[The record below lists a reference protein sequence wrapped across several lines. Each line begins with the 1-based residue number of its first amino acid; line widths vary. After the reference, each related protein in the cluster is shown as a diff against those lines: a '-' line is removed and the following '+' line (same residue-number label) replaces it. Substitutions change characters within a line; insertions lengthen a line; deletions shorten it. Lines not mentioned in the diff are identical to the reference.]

1 MVKRPRVGK
10 KIAKKVRSALN
21 DVKDDIE
28 SIKVPDAVD
37 EAIHDDIQNGKI
49 EAAMAAAEEPAPA
62 PKPAPKLK
70 AAPKPNSI
78 AKRTN
83 DSGDDVVKLQEA
95 LGVTGEEKFGY
106 ATQVAVQ
113 HFQRQ
118 NGLTVTGIAD
128 AETQAKIYG

>member
-10 KIAKKVRSALN
+10 KIAKKVRN
-21 DVKDDIE
+21 
-28 SIKVPDAVD
+28 AVD

-49 EAAMAAAEEPAPA
+49 EAAMAAAEESAPA
-62 PKPAPKLK
+62 PKPAPKPK
-70 AAPKPNSI
+70 AAPKPTTRSL
-78 AKRTN
+78 RRN
-83 DSGDDVVKLQEA
+83 DSGDDVVKLQAA
-95 LGVTGEEKFGY
+95 LGVTGEEKFGF

-118 NGLTVTGIAD
+118 NGLAVTGIAD